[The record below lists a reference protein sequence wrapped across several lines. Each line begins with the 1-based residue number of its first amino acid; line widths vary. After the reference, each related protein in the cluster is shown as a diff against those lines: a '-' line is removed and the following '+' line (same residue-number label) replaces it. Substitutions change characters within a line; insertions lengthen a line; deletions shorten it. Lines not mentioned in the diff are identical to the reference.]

1 VNCPACHH
9 PNRDAARFCQGC
21 GKPLAPPC
29 ERCQAEL
36 PVGARFCDACGAAV
50 AAEPPAPEPS
60 AAEKLAHSIP

>member
-1 VNCPACHH
+1 MNCPACHH